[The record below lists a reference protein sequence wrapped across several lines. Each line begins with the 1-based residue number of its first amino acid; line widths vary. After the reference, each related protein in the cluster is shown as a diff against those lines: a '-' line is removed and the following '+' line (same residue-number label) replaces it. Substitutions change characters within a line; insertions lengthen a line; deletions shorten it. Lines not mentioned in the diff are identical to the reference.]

1 MRITLSP
8 YASLPN
14 QEADTPPSVSG
25 EVLSYRGQSYDLSQ
39 LPEGATVEAES
50 PFCRTISRING
61 VVHVK
66 LEYIYDSLTAEDD
79 QSHDWADF
87 TFEVTDGQC
96 PDPIVYK
103 PVEEPAND

>member
-1 MRITLSP
+1 MKIILSP
-8 YASLPN
+8 YSSLPT
-14 QEADTPPSVSG
+14 ETPDVPPSVSG
-25 EVLSYRGQSYDLSQ
+25 EALSYRGKSYDLSQ

-50 PFCRTISRING
+50 PFCGSISRIAG

-66 LEYIYDSLTAEDD
+66 LEYVYDSLAAEDD
-79 QSHDWADF
+79 QPHDWTDF
-87 TFEVTDGQC
+87 TFDVTEGQC